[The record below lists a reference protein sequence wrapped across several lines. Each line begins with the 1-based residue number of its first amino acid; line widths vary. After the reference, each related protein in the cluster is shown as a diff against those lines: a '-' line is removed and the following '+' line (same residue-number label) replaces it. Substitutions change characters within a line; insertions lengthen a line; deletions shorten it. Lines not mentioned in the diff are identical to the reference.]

1 LIKISIIDHWIK
13 IFAQPFVKGALKYR
27 KIIFLTTSTFFK
39 CISRVKTA
47 MKCEILTIFPD
58 IFHDYLSEGIL
69 RKAIQREFVQ
79 ITVHHLRNYTTD
91 KHRTVDDYPYGG
103 GAGMVMKPEPFFT
116 ALETICPDRS
126 QRRVLMLSPAGRKF
140 DQSFA
145 EELSQETRRLVF
157 LCGRYEAIDE
167 RVRIALADD
176 EISIGDYVLTGG
188 ELPALVIID
197 AVARLVPGVL
207 GDEHS
212 AEIESF
218 SWGILDYPH
227 YTRPPEY
234 RGLAVPEIL
243 LSGNHKD
250 IVRWRR
256 KQALR
261 RTLKQRPELFE
272 KTVLSEED
280 HRLIREIKEE
290 SA

>member
-1 LIKISIIDHWIK
+1 
-13 IFAQPFVKGALKYR
+13 
-27 KIIFLTTSTFFK
+27 
-39 CISRVKTA
+39 

-58 IFHDYLSEGIL
+58 IFHAYLGEGIL
-69 RKAIQREFVQ
+69 RKAIQREVVQ
-79 ITVHHLRNYTTD
+79 ITVHHLRDYTKD

-116 ALETICPDRS
+116 ALDTICPDRS
-126 QRRVLMLSPAGRKF
+126 QCRVLMLSPAGRKF
-140 DQSFA
+140 DQSLA
-145 EELSQETRRLVF
+145 GELSLETRRLVF

-234 RGLAVPEIL
+234 RGLAVPEML

-261 RTLKQRPELFE
+261 RTLRQRPELFD

-280 HRLIREIKEE
+280 QRLIGEIKEE